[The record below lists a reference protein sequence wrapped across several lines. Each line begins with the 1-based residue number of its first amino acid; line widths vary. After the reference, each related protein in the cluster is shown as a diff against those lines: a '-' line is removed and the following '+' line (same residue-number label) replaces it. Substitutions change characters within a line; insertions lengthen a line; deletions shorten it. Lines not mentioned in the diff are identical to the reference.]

1 MPDPKVPGEMTGKMM
16 PLSERLAREK
26 EFSKELVA
34 VKSLPN
40 ELQKKLSYPIRAIF
54 KKEYGVLPESTRKF
68 MLKKIMEK
76 NKANFLKNNKAD
88 YLKGK

>member
-26 EFSKELVA
+26 EFSKELVKTPK
-34 VKSLPN
+34 KSYMS
-40 ELQKKLSYPIRAIF
+40 Q
-54 KKEYGVLPESTRKF
+54 LPESARKF
-68 MLKKIMEK
+68 MIRKIMEK